1 MIEKLKHNLAHYQL
15 RREALQLVR
24 QKKDPN
30 IHRNASIGILYNAT
44 ERETFDV
51 VREFYRDLRSN
62 GNAPASLGYID
73 FKEVTFHPLARPESD
88 YFFKHQLNW
97 MQKPSGTVVDNFINE
112 PFDILI
118 NLTLSDFYPI
128 DYIAALSKAGVKIG
142 RLESA
147 VSFCYDMSFQNGE
160 NADLKSFAYTI
171 IHYLSN
177 INNDAQQVQRNRS
190 SHYHAV

>member
-44 ERETFDV
+44 ERETFEV

-62 GNAPASLGYID
+62 GNNPVSLGYID

-97 MQKPSGTVVDNFINE
+97 MQKPAGTVIDNFINE

-118 NLTLSDFYPI
+118 NLTMSDMYAL
-128 DYIAALSKAGVKIG
+128 DYIAAL
-142 RLESA
+142 
-147 VSFCYDMSFQNGE
+147 
-160 NADLKSFAYTI
+160 
-171 IHYLSN
+171 
-177 INNDAQQVQRNRS
+177 
-190 SHYHAV
+190 

>member
-44 ERETFDV
+44 ERETFEI

-62 GNAPASLGYID
+62 GNSPASLGYID

-97 MQKPSGTVVDNFINE
+97 MQKPSSTVVDNFINE

-160 NADLKSFAYTI
+160 NTDLKSFAYTI
-171 IHYLSN
+171 IHYLSQ
-177 INNDAQQVQRNRS
+177 INNDTQHVQRDRS
-190 SHYHAV
+190 RHHYAV